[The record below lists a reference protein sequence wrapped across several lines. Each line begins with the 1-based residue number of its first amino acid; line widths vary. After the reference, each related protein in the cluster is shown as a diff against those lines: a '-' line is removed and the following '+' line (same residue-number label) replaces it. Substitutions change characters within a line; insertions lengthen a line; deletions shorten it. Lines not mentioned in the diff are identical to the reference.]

1 MLSTP
6 DVYNEIGKIVDKK
19 FRHDLENDLLP
30 DWSKFDGQHAEKVAK
45 KEYMA
50 VIERLVQK
58 CPINTN
64 YEKCQ
69 KELNE
74 YTAQYIKENY
84 PLMRP
89 ETMFNILNGYKNNE
103 LLNLVNTPLQAFVL
117 YVELLRVFYFYI
129 QEKYIRKSN
138 NNLEIAVIHEFLTY
152 SLDLLNGINALLLGG
167 NNNSVI
173 SVYRT
178 FYETYIVFAYLQQH
192 PELTDAFL
200 DHAKI
205 DDCLL
210 RMEVTK
216 INKTELP
223 DDVSKLY
230 DDLIAKYGE
239 HFDDNYG
246 WTSAV
251 IKERGNRTLKTMFEE
266 SNLGENFNYYYK
278 LACRYSHASSFSL
291 SVRPEFNQ
299 IISFLYGIAD
309 ITYKEF
315 DVLFSKLKINSTKE
329 RELLKQWLLVNRSN
343 LIKEL
348 NTWYG
353 NKNEAIQ

>member
-30 DWSKFDGQHAEKVAK
+30 DWSKFDGQRTEKVAK

-50 VIERLVQK
+50 VIERLVLK

-69 KELNE
+69 KDLNE

-84 PLMRP
+84 PLIRP
-89 ETMFNILNGYKNNE
+89 ETMFNILDGYKNNE
-103 LLNLVNTPLQAFVL
+103 LLNLVNIPLQAFVL

-129 QEKYIRKSN
+129 QEKYIRKSS

-216 INKTELP
+216 INKTEIP

-278 LACRYSHASSFSL
+278 LACRYTHASSFSL

-329 RELLKQWLLVNRSN
+329 RELLKQWLLVNTSN

-353 NKNEAIQ
+353 NKN